1 MVKDRCLFLSLWLE
15 KFSFLVLLIT
25 VEVSPEVEKIIGI
38 RIFFKNEDN
47 YSVLLAGVVD
57 VSLIM
62 VVTLFFLFKW
72 VAEIDVMRRNNCSHE
87 TSDISSS
94 ATFVLLN
101 GEDTYDRKKRKHFH
115 LVPCTQ
121 LKLLSFAIELLNRC
135 LS

>member
-1 MVKDRCLFLSLWLE
+1 MARKIFIFGIANHSRSLSRSGKNNWY
-15 KFSFLVLLIT
+15 KNF
-25 VEVSPEVEKIIGI
+25 
-38 RIFFKNEDN
+38 FFKNEDN
-47 YSVLLAGVVD
+47 YSVLLAGAVD

-62 VVTLFFLFKW
+62 VVTLFFLLKW

-101 GEDTYDRKKRKHFH
+101 DEDTYDRKKRKHFH